1 MAQDPERL
9 SEMDRVARQ
18 IDRARQEQGAHVYA
32 CREPECGECRRL
44 QRALDKLYRRYAH
57 LCLYRECHQE
67 GA

>member
-1 MAQDPERL
+1 MAERL

-18 IDRARQEQGAHVYA
+18 IDRARQEQGAHIYA
-32 CREPECGECRRL
+32 CREPACAECRRL
-44 QRALDKLYRRYAH
+44 QRELDKLHRAYAH